1 MINPSKHPASMY
13 FPPKCATW
21 PLTCES
27 YQDPDGAGFTS
38 TGHLTET
45 RLSSRLVS
53 IFMSL
58 QTRTAAPGKARRAA
72 KGKPRH
78 TTAQKAAR
86 KAVVA
91 KPAARGSAKRSAPVK
106 EAASAAARTTAK
118 TTRYSDRETTSKKEV
133 RLADRS
139 KLRAQRFQE
148 RTASKSKN
156 IEGAP
161 KGNPKQSREERTFEK
176 PKRAFKPVGD
186 KPATKPQSRA
196 AKFIADRTERS
207 ARPFRPERLERPA
220 KSDVRPTTRRE
231 AVKAKVAH
239 TDDGRP
245 NFIPQKREKY
255 NPAAPQSAA
264 QRRGDSPRTPAK
276 PPRDRRN
283 DSRNESPAYA
293 RDDFRASKTHN
304 KAAVD
309 FGADDNYISVNLAD
323 ANLVEATPL
332 TEVTTTFRDLGIA
345 PALANALNA
354 QGITHPFPIQ
364 IATLPDALAGH
375 DILGRGQ
382 TGSGKTLAFSLALL
396 TNISDKVARPHK
408 PLALILTPTRELAQQ
423 IDEVLRPLARAVG
436 HESVVI
442 AGGMPYAKQI
452 TAMRKA
458 TAILVATPGR
468 LIDLLNKNEVQLDQ
482 LQITVLDEADQMAD
496 MGFLPVVKEILDQ
509 AHLDGQRLLFSA
521 TLDRGVDSLVR
532 QYLKN
537 PKTHSLQ
544 NDRASVSTME
554 HHVLQMHPGD
564 KDDITSQIAAR
575 NGKTILFVK
584 TQRGADRLADK
595 LANAGVPVGA
605 LHGGKSQAVRTR
617 TLALFKEQE
626 NSALVA
632 TDVAARGIHVD
643 GISLVVHVDLPQDHK
658 DYLHR
663 SGRTARAGESGT
675 VVTLSSSKNQRAV
688 SGLLSRAGV
697 TPKFHDVRPLDE
709 KLMVIT
715 GAQEPTGVPYVPPVM
730 ERKSS
735 QGGSRS
741 GGANRRGG
749 SGKSGGYRGGNSR
762 RGR

>member
-1 MINPSKHPASMY
+1 
-13 FPPKCATW
+13 
-21 PLTCES
+21 
-27 YQDPDGAGFTS
+27 
-38 TGHLTET
+38 
-45 RLSSRLVS
+45 
-53 IFMSL
+53 MSL

-78 TTAQKAAR
+78 TSAQKAAR
-86 KAVVA
+86 KTVVA
-91 KPAARGSAKRSAPVK
+91 KPAARGTAKRSAPVK
-106 EAASAAARTTAK
+106 EAASTAARTTAK
-118 TTRYSDRETTSKKEV
+118 TSRYSDRETGTKKEV

-176 PKRAFKPVGD
+176 PKKAFKPTTAKTFKPAGER
-186 KPATKPQSRA
+186 PATKPQSRA
-196 AKFIADRTERS
+196 AKFIADRTER
-207 ARPFRPERLERPA
+207 AERPFRPERLERPA

-239 TDDGRP
+239 SDDGRP
-245 NFIPQKREKY
+245 NFVPQKREKY
-255 NPAAPQSAA
+255 NPSAPQSAA

-276 PPRDRRN
+276 PPRDRRS

-332 TEVTTTFRDLGIA
+332 TEVTTSFRDLGIA

-509 AHLDGQRLLFSA
+509 ARLDGQRLLFSA

-697 TPKFHDVRPLDE
+697 TPKFHDVRPLDQ
-709 KLMVIT
+709 KLMTIT
-715 GAQEPTGVPYVPPVM
+715 GAQEPSGVPYVPPVM
-730 ERKSS
+730 ERKAST
-735 QGGSRS
+735 GGSRS
-741 GGANRRGG
+741 GGGYRGG
-749 SGKSGGYRGGNSR
+749 SGKSSGYRGGNSR

>member
-1 MINPSKHPASMY
+1 
-13 FPPKCATW
+13 
-21 PLTCES
+21 
-27 YQDPDGAGFTS
+27 
-38 TGHLTET
+38 
-45 RLSSRLVS
+45 
-53 IFMSL
+53 MSL
-58 QTRTAAPGKARRAA
+58 QTRTAATGKARRAA

-78 TTAQKAAR
+78 TAAQKAAK
-86 KAVVA
+86 KAVAA
-91 KPAARGSAKRSAPVK
+91 KKSSFSKGATPAKKSVVSKKAAP
-106 EAASAAARTTAK
+106 TTK
-118 TTRYSDRETTSKKEV
+118 RYSDRETATKKEI

-139 KLRAQRFQE
+139 KLRAKRFQE
-148 RTASKSKN
+148 RTASKSKLV
-156 IEGAP
+156 EGAP
-161 KGNPKQSREERTFEK
+161 KGNPKQTREERTFAK
-176 PKRAFKPVGD
+176 PPRKAP
-186 KPATKPQSRA
+186 TRA
-196 AKFIADRTERS
+196 AKFVAERTER
-207 ARPFRPERLERPA
+207 AERP
-220 KSDVRPTTRRE
+220 VRTE
-231 AVKAKVAH
+231 
-239 TDDGRP
+239 RP
-245 NFIPQKREKY
+245 NFVPQKREKF
-255 NPAAPQSAA
+255 NPSAPRKAAP
-264 QRRGDSPRTPAK
+264 R
-276 PPRDRRN
+276 RDRR
-283 DSRNESPAYA
+283 EPLA
-293 RDDFRASKTHN
+293 KTRTN
-304 KAAVD
+304 VAID

-332 TEVTTTFRDLGIA
+332 TEVSTTFRDLGIA

-396 TNISDKVARPHK
+396 TNISNQEARPHK

-436 HESVVI
+436 HESVVV

-452 TAMRKA
+452 TAMRRA

-509 AHLDGQRLLFSA
+509 ARLDGQRLLFSA

-595 LANAGVPVGA
+595 LAHAGVPVGA

-675 VVTLSSSKNQRAV
+675 VVTLSSAKSQRAV
-688 SGLLSRAGV
+688 TGLLSRAGV
-697 TPKFHDVRPLDE
+697 TPKFHDVRPLDQ
-709 KLMVIT
+709 KLMAIT
-715 GAQEPTGVPYVPPVM
+715 GAQEPSGIPYVAPIV
-730 ERKSS
+730 ERKGP
-735 QGGSRS
+735 QKS
-741 GGANRRGG
+741 GARR
-749 SGKSGGYRGGNSR
+749 GGYRGGNNRRSR
-762 RGR
+762 

>member
-1 MINPSKHPASMY
+1 
-13 FPPKCATW
+13 
-21 PLTCES
+21 
-27 YQDPDGAGFTS
+27 
-38 TGHLTET
+38 
-45 RLSSRLVS
+45 
-53 IFMSL
+53 MSL

-78 TTAQKAAR
+78 TSAQKAAR
-86 KAVVA
+86 KTVVA
-91 KPAARGSAKRSAPVK
+91 KPAARGTAKRSAPVK
-106 EAASAAARTTAK
+106 EAASTAARTTAQ
-118 TTRYSDRETTSKKEV
+118 TSRYSDRETVTKKDV

-161 KGNPKQSREERTFEK
+161 KGNPKQTREERTFEK
-176 PKRAFKPVGD
+176 PKKAFKPVGN
-186 KPATKPQSRA
+186 KPVVGRTSSERPAKPQSRA
-196 AKFIADRTERS
+196 AKFIADRTER
-207 ARPFRPERLERPA
+207 AERPFRPERLERPA

-239 TDDGRP
+239 SDDGRP
-245 NFIPQKREKY
+245 NFVPQKREKY
-255 NPAAPQSAA
+255 NPSAPQSAA

-332 TEVTTTFRDLGIA
+332 TEVTTSFRDLGIA

-382 TGSGKTLAFSLALL
+382 TGSGKPLAFSLALL
-396 TNISDKVARPHK
+396 TNISNKVARPHK

-509 AHLDGQRLLFSA
+509 AQLDGQRLLFSA

-715 GAQEPTGVPYVPPVM
+715 GAQEPSGVPYVPPVM
-730 ERKSS
+730 ERKAPA
-735 QGGSRS
+735 GGSRS
-741 GGANRRGG
+741 GGSRRGG